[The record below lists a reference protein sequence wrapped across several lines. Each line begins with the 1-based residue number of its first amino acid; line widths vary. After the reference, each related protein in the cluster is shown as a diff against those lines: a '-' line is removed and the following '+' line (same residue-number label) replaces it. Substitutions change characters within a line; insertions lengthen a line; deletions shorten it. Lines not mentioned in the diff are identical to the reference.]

1 MFKKFSFFKHLKGE
15 YGSEIFARPLVK
27 LPATSL
33 AMAPNSYA
41 YIRIKAEFMFQQLM
55 LRKLKNH
62 VKIDIEIFILSECF
76 HIQ

>member
-41 YIRIKAEFMFQQLM
+41 YIRIKAEFIFQQLM
-55 LRKLKNH
+55 LRKLESNAYFFQ
-62 VKIDIEIFILSECF
+62 VKQEFENFQNI
-76 HIQ
+76 